1 MTLYILG
8 ALLLWLIAGVVVG
21 FIIAPTLSHRA
32 SEDEL
37 MLHSMQQDVRGE

>member
-1 MTLYILG
+1 MTWYIVG
-8 ALLLWLIAGVVVG
+8 ALVAWLIAGVVVG
-21 FIIAPTLSHRA
+21 FLIAPRLSARA